1 MHFCKNRVAINEDLQ
16 IRLSVSI
23 MTNQLEVIWLR
34 MKTQEVIYVSRRKVS
49 DEGGFV

>member
-16 IRLSVSI
+16 IRWSVSI

-34 MKTQEVIYVSRRKVS
+34 MKTQEVIYVSRRKAS
-49 DEGGFV
+49 DEEGFV